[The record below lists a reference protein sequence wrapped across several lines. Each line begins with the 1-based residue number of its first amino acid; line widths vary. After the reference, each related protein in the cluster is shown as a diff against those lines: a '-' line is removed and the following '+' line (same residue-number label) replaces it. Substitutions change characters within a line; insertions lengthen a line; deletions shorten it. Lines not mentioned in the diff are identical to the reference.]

1 MRGLGADA
9 FGQEE
14 GGFVKVHERNQVPEA
29 LGLMP

>member
-1 MRGLGADA
+1 MRGLDADA

-14 GGFVKVHERNQVPEA
+14 GGFVKVQMKNQVPEA